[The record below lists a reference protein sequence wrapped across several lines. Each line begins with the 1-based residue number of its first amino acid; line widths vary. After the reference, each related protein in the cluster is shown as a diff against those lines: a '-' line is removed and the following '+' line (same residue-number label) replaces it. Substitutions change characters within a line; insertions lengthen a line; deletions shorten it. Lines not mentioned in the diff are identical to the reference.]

1 MKIGEIAAIIISTTI
16 VFQIKQTEGNPIPSA
31 DDNNIVT
38 TAEKVAKLDDRH
50 SENVFEAYWCGDP
63 SKVQNMG
70 FVNTPQC
77 SSRAKVAKT
86 EEVVYQLIHEIKHQK
101 TKGYSC
107 QVSMTRVA
115 RYCGVYDHQTV
126 FTPYN
131 QYDVPVSISMAMCQ
145 DWHSRLIY
153 EDTAGKAH
161 PLMEDTV
168 NIVRF
173 EALGNTYVAPGS
185 GEVSCNGQDLRWGD
199 EVIHNVLVEVQVRI
213 TLKREE
219 FKIKGGKIKAYYDNV
234 ILPCESQQYYCQTP
248 LSTYLWS
255 MPDPCTLAYEKDVK
269 GVEVTSD
276 QGDKVFISSDLSLIR
291 LIKKEPLSL
300 CNRLVYLT
308 NYKGVYLY
316 PPGGDPFTLTVVPTT
331 CPSPRTSTTGTTTCS
346 TTLPTRW
353 RLN

>member
-1 MKIGEIAAIIISTTI
+1 MKIGEIAAILISVII
-16 VFQIKQTEGNPIPSA
+16 VFQIEQTEGSPIPSA
-31 DDNNIVT
+31 T
-38 TAEKVAKLDDRH
+38 TTTSSLLSKKWSKLDDRH

-77 SSRAKVAKT
+77 SSQAKVAKT

-107 QVSMTRVA
+107 QVSMTRIA

-131 QYDVPVSISMAMCQ
+131 QYDAPVSVSMAMCQ

-153 EDTAGKAH
+153 EDSAGKSH

-185 GEVSCNGQDLRWGD
+185 GEVSCSGQDLRWEG

-219 FKIKGGKIKAYYDNV
+219 FRIKGGKIKAYYDNV
-234 ILPCESQQYYCQTP
+234 MLPCESQQYYCQTP
-248 LSTYLWS
+248 L
-255 MPDPCTLAYEKDVK
+255 
-269 GVEVTSD
+269 TSSRCSPS
-276 QGDKVFISSDLSLIR
+276 GDW
-291 LIKKEPLSL
+291 
-300 CNRLVYLT
+300 
-308 NYKGVYLY
+308 
-316 PPGGDPFTLTVVPTT
+316 
-331 CPSPRTSTTGTTTCS
+331 
-346 TTLPTRW
+346 LPTYS
-353 RLN
+353 NGD